1 MWKVSVFG
9 FILVYIFSHSD
20 WVQRDFTQ
28 WKMEK
33 LDSDWQKEDEN
44 DLVKEWHWQEIDRK
58 SDSIDKSKFKTREK
72 IERLREAN
80 DEDIE

>member
-1 MWKVSVFG
+1 
-9 FILVYIFSHSD
+9 
-20 WVQRDFTQ
+20 
-28 WKMEK
+28 MEK

-72 IERLREAN
+72 IDRLSEAN
-80 DEDIE
+80 DIEQKPYG